1 MRFYKTQK
9 MSLTTNHEQRKKNM
23 NDLIKQMEMESQK
36 KSSVSRLE
44 QADTS
49 EYKTVASLARQIQ
62 DEEEYIS
69 SLEKDLKGA
78 KKKLTQLTEHDLPSL
93 LEEIGMLKFELN
105 DGSKVIVQQIYSAS
119 IPVANRPKAFQWLRD
134 KGYGDIIKN
143 VISCEFGMGE
153 DQKAHD
159 FRDTA
164 TQNGFEIKQNTT
176 VHSSTLKSFVK
187 ERCDKGDEFPMDL
200 FGAYIG
206 QKAKITKG
214 SK

>member
-1 MRFYKTQK
+1 
-9 MSLTTNHEQRKKNM
+9 
-23 NDLIKQMEMESQK
+23 
-36 KSSVSRLE
+36 
-44 QADTS
+44 
-49 EYKTVASLARQIQ
+49 
-62 DEEEYIS
+62 
-69 SLEKDLKGA
+69 
-78 KKKLTQLTEHDLPSL
+78 
-93 LEEIGMLKFELN
+93 
-105 DGSKVIVQQIYSAS
+105 
-119 IPVANRPKAFQWLRD
+119 
-134 KGYGDIIKN
+134 
-143 VISCEFGMGE
+143 MGE

>member
-1 MRFYKTQK
+1 

-93 LEEIGMLKFELN
+93 L
-105 DGSKVIVQQIYSAS
+105 
-119 IPVANRPKAFQWLRD
+119 
-134 KGYGDIIKN
+134 
-143 VISCEFGMGE
+143 
-153 DQKAHD
+153 
-159 FRDTA
+159 
-164 TQNGFEIKQNTT
+164 
-176 VHSSTLKSFVK
+176 
-187 ERCDKGDEFPMDL
+187 
-200 FGAYIG
+200 
-206 QKAKITKG
+206 
-214 SK
+214 